1 MIGSRS
7 KTVNILNKFNYRA
20 KKKFGQNFLVEPNI
34 IKKVVEQINE
44 DSIIIEIGAGLG
56 AITQAAAVKARQV
69 IAYEIDSEL
78 VEILN
83 ENLKEY
89 ENIKIVNEDFLKAD
103 LESLLNSYRQK
114 VTIVSN
120 LPYYITTELLTK
132 ILLSSNKIDK
142 VIVMMQKEVA
152 DRFTKN
158 EKGKDYNVL
167 QVMSEYY
174 CDIKVLTKVSKN
186 NFIPVPKVDSEIL
199 IFEIKENYKKVEDE
213 KLLFDIVKACF
224 SQRRKMILSN
234 LNSNGFNIDKKQ
246 LLDIGVDP
254 TSRVEQLKL
263 EDYQKIYNMFIEKDK
278 LQ

>member
-1 MIGSRS
+1 MIGSKS
-7 KTVNILNKFNYRA
+7 KANYLLNKYSYRA

-44 DSIIIEIGAGLG
+44 DSIVVEIGAGLG
-56 AITQAAAVKARQV
+56 AITQAAADKAKQV
-69 IAYEIDSEL
+69 VAYEIDSDL

-83 ENLKEY
+83 ENLKDY
-89 ENIKIVNEDFLKAD
+89 KNIKIINEDFLKVD
-103 LESLLNSYRQK
+103 FESFLNLYDQK

-132 ILLSSNKIDK
+132 VLLSSNKIDK
-142 VIVMMQKEVA
+142 IIAMMQKEVA

-167 QVMSEYY
+167 QVMAEYY
-174 CDIKVLTKVSKN
+174 CDIKTLNKVSKN
-186 NFIPVPKVDSEIL
+186 NFIPIPKVDSEIL
-199 IFEIKENYKKVEDE
+199 IFEIKEDYKKVDDE
-213 KLLFDIVKACF
+213 QLLFDIVKACF

-234 LNSNGFNIDKKQ
+234 LNNSGFNIDKQQ

-254 TSRVEQLKL
+254 TARVEQLEL
-263 EDYQKIYNMFIEKDK
+263 EDYQKIYNMFIEKAK
-278 LQ
+278 L

>member
-120 LPYYITTELLTK
+120 LPYYITTELLTN

>member
-56 AITQAAAVKARQV
+56 AITQAVAVKARQV

-199 IFEIKENYKKVEDE
+199 IFEIKKNYKKVEDE

-254 TSRVEQLKL
+254 TLRVEQLEL
-263 EDYQKIYNMFIEKDK
+263 ENYIKIYK
-278 LQ
+278 LFFNS

>member
-254 TSRVEQLKL
+254 TLRVEQLEL
-263 EDYQKIYNMFIEKDK
+263 ENYIKIYK
-278 LQ
+278 LFFNS

>member
-1 MIGSRS
+1 MIGSKS
-7 KTVNILNKFNYRA
+7 KTNYLLNKYSYRA

-44 DSIIIEIGAGLG
+44 DSIVVEIGAGLG
-56 AITQAAAVKARQV
+56 AITQAAADKAKQV
-69 IAYEIDSEL
+69 VAYEIDSDL

-83 ENLKEY
+83 ENLKDY
-89 ENIKIVNEDFLKAD
+89 KNIKIINEDFLKVD
-103 LESLLNSYRQK
+103 FESFLNLYDQK

-132 ILLSSNKIDK
+132 VLLSSNKIDK
-142 VIVMMQKEVA
+142 IIAMMQKEVA

-167 QVMSEYY
+167 QVMAEYY
-174 CDIKVLTKVSKN
+174 CDIKTLNKVSKN
-186 NFIPVPKVDSEIL
+186 NFIPIPKVDSEIL
-199 IFEIKENYKKVEDE
+199 IFEIKEDYKKVDDE
-213 KLLFDIVKACF
+213 QLLFDIVKACF

-234 LNSNGFNIDKKQ
+234 LNNSGFNIDKQQ

-254 TSRVEQLKL
+254 TARVEQLEL
-263 EDYQKIYNMFIEKDK
+263 EDYQKIYNMFIEKAK
-278 LQ
+278 L

>member
-1 MIGSRS
+1 MIGSKS
-7 KTVNILNKFNYRA
+7 KTNYLLNKYNYRA

-44 DSIIIEIGAGLG
+44 DSVVIEIGAGLG
-56 AITQAAAVKARQV
+56 AITQAVADKAKQV
-69 IAYEIDSEL
+69 VAYEIDSDL

-83 ENLKEY
+83 ENLKDY
-89 ENIKIVNEDFLKAD
+89 KNIKIINEDFLKVD
-103 LESLLNSYRQK
+103 FESFLNSYDQK

-132 ILLSSNKIDK
+132 ILLSSNRIDR
-142 VIVMMQKEVA
+142 IIAMMQKEVA

-167 QVMSEYY
+167 QVMAEYY
-174 CDIKVLTKVSKN
+174 CDIKTLTKVSKN
-186 NFIPVPKVDSEIL
+186 NFIPIPKVDSEIL
-199 IFEIKENYKKVEDE
+199 IFEIKEDYKKVDDE
-213 KLLFDIVKACF
+213 QLLFDIVKACF

-234 LNSNGFNIDKKQ
+234 LNNSGFNIDKQQ

-254 TSRVEQLKL
+254 TARVEQLKL
-263 EDYQKIYNMFIEKDK
+263 EDYQKIYNMFIEKAK
-278 LQ
+278 L